1 MKRCEI
7 RVLEEIR
14 RVAEQTARLSEKV
27 ARLDERVGG
36 LEEKFGVFLRDHND
50 LVSLKTQWK
59 FLAGLSAF
67 SGSAFAT
74 LLVHYFKNG
83 M

>member
-1 MKRCEI
+1 MKRCES

-14 RVAEQTARLSEKV
+14 RVAEQALRMSEKM
-27 ARLDERVGG
+27 ARLDERVGSF
-36 LEEKFGVFLRDHND
+36 EEKFGIFLRDHND

-59 FLAGLSAF
+59 FLAGISAF
-67 SGSAFAT
+67 FGSAFVT
-74 LLVHYFKNG
+74 LLVYYLKT

>member
-1 MKRCEI
+1 MKRCEA

-14 RVAEQTARLSEKV
+14 RVAEQSASMSEKM
-27 ARLDERVGG
+27 ARLDERVWSF
-36 LEEKFGVFLRDHND
+36 EEKFGIFLRDHND

-67 SGSAFAT
+67 FGSAFVT
-74 LLVHYFKNG
+74 LLVHYLKT

>member
-1 MKRCEI
+1 MKRCEA

-14 RVAEQTARLSEKV
+14 RMAEQTVRVSEKMARLE
-27 ARLDERVGG
+27 ERVGSF
-36 LEEKFGVFLRDHND
+36 EDKFGIFLRDHND

-59 FLAGLSAF
+59 LLAGISAF
-67 SGSAFAT
+67 SGSAFVT
-74 LLVHYFKNG
+74 LLVHYLKT